1 MSNIKSKLIISF
13 EAAVLILF
21 IAVPLWFKFAV
32 FEKTV
37 LEGTE
42 IISFVIP
49 KNSSMI
55 QIADTLRSSGF
66 DISHQELKLTSKWYG
81 LDSRL
86 RHGEFIYS
94 KKGKT
99 SVRELIEFLTKNG
112 TLTSNITVPE
122 GSRITEI
129 AGILRSKMGIDSASF
144 VEITKDPGILYRYG
158 IEGSSLEGYLYP
170 ETYNFNAND
179 TIEVIIDRMVRT
191 LRSKMSEVKDLLD
204 SSSYSE
210 KEIITLASIIQG
222 EVMYYSEAEDISAVY
237 NNRLKKNML
246 LQADPTV
253 QYILGKPKRLLFKD
267 ISIDNPYNTYLYKGL
282 PPGPIN
288 NPSIRSIKAAL
299 KPSKEKYLYMVS
311 KGNGK
316 HYFNHTLKEH
326 LEDKKKLDSLRRELR
341 KKK

>member
-94 KKGKT
+94 KNGKT
-99 SVRELIEFLTKNG
+99 SARELIEFLTKNG

-144 VEITKDPGILYRYG
+144 VEITKDPGILNRYG

-299 KPSKEKYLYMVS
+299 NPSKEKYLYMVS

>member
-1 MSNIKSKLIISF
+1 MAEYTKKIFISLK
-13 EAAVLILF
+13 AALLILF
-21 IAVPLWFKFAV
+21 IAIPLWFKFAV

-37 LEGTE
+37 LEGTDM
-42 IISFVIP
+42 ISFVIP
-49 KNSSMI
+49 KNSSMV
-55 QIADTLRSSGF
+55 QISDTLKSSGF
-66 DISHQELKLTSKWYG
+66 DISYRELKLTSKWYG
-81 LDSRL
+81 LDGRI
-86 RHGEFIYS
+86 RHGAFIYS
-94 KKGKT
+94 KNGKT
-99 SVRELIEFLTKNG
+99 SARELIEFLTKNG

-129 AGILRSKMGIDSASF
+129 AGILRSKMNIDSASF
-144 VEITKDPGILYRYG
+144 VERTKDPEILNIYG

-191 LRSKMSEVKDLLD
+191 LRTKMSEVKDLLD
-204 SSSYSE
+204 SCSYSE
-210 KEIITLASIIQG
+210 REVITLASIIQG

-253 QYILGKPKRLLFKD
+253 QYILDKPKRLLFKD
-267 ISIDNPYNTYLYKGL
+267 ISIDDPYNTYLYKGL

-299 KPSKEKYLYMVS
+299 RPSKEKYLYMVA
-311 KGNGK
+311 KGDGT
-316 HYFNHTLKEH
+316 HYFNHTLEEH
-326 LEDKKKLDSLRRELR
+326 LKDKEKLDNLRKELR

>member
-13 EAAVLILF
+13 EAAVLLLF

-49 KNSSMI
+49 KNSSLI

-144 VEITKDPGILYRYG
+144 VEITKDPAILNFYG

-191 LRSKMSEVKDLLD
+191 LRSKMSEVKDLMD

-210 KEIITLASIIQG
+210 REIITLASIIQG